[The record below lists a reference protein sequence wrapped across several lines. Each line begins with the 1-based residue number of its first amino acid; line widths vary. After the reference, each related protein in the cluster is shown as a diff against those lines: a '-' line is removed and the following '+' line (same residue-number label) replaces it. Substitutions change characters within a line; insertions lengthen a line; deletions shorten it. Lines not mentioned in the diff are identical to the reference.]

1 MKKLIFLIIFLIIN
15 TSVKAVENWEIEM
28 ILDNKFISVST
39 HGTITHGDKYRLL
52 FNLKGDCSSVEETF
66 TFYTMA
72 NHPKILKIK
81 NKKIAYKYNGKNKL
95 SNITSSSK
103 FLGGH
108 IVFIS
113 SGLHNVEDL
122 IGLLENR
129 DNLEVNLVG
138 VIDNIKKKTG
148 WSSEKMFDINFN
160 SWSLN
165 NFSKSLKKGQSMC
178 LENK

>member
-1 MKKLIFLIIFLIIN
+1 MKKLVVLIIFLIIN

-28 ILDNKFISVST
+28 ILNNKFISVST

-103 FLGGH
+103 FL
-108 IVFIS
+108 
-113 SGLHNVEDL
+113 L
-122 IGLLENR
+122 
-129 DNLEVNLVG
+129 
-138 VIDNIKKKTG
+138 
-148 WSSEKMFDINFN
+148 DILF
-160 SWSLN
+160 L
-165 NFSKSLKKGQSMC
+165 
-178 LENK
+178 

>member
-1 MKKLIFLIIFLIIN
+1 MKKILILIVFLIFN
-15 TSVKAVENWEIEM
+15 SSVEAVENWEIEM
-28 ILDNKFISVST
+28 ILNNKFISVST

-103 FLGGH
+103 FLAGH
-108 IVFIS
+108 IVLIS
-113 SGLHNVEDL
+113 SGLHKLEDL
-122 IGLLENR
+122 IGLLENH

-138 VIDNIKKKTG
+138 VIDDIEKKTG

-160 SWSLN
+160 SWSLK